1 MIKIR
6 SALILLVALSIAM
19 LPAGMSA
26 KASAHAPVESG
37 STVVSMS
44 SAGDQEGMSTDK
56 MMNDCQA
63 SAGCAWKCF
72 GLCNLSFEPKVHHPF
87 FGKTTFFFP
96 QKVFDSRQTSP
107 PFRPP
112 RI

>member
-6 SALILLVALSIAM
+6 SALILLVVLSIAM
-19 LPAGMSA
+19 LPASVGMMVSA
-26 KASAHAPVESG
+26 PGAVQSG

-44 SAGDQEGMSTDK
+44 NAGDQGGMTDET
-56 MMNDCQA
+56 MNDCQA

-72 GLCNLSFEPKVHHPF
+72 GLCNLSFEPKFNHPPLGEIKF
-87 FGKTTFFFP
+87 SLPHKLVYSQP
-96 QKVFDSRQTSP
+96 TSP

-112 RI
+112 RA